1 MSYLSHLECASSGAR
16 FTADRLR
23 NNCCGGGDILEARY
37 DMERLRREV
46 SREDIARGPGSLWR
60 YAPLLPASHPEDA
73 VTLGEGWTPLLPAP
87 ALSRQLGLRHLF
99 IKDEGRNP
107 SGTFKDRGASVAMTR
122 LRELGAGTVIH
133 NSSGNA
139 GASWAL
145 YAARAQIACVNL
157 LAEDVLEPSLQ
168 QSSLA
173 GATTYVVHAPW
184 RQSGAMV
191 AAAERHGW
199 FNVGTLREPY
209 RLEGKK
215 TMGFEICE
223 QLGWET
229 PDVVVYPT
237 GGALGAIAIFKAF
250 RELKELGWIGSDS
263 DPRLVVVQY
272 EGCAPIVRAFRDGKD
287 DVETWENLDVLP
299 GGLKSP
305 TPPGGRAILR
315 ILRETGG
322 AAITVGSKESL
333 DAVREMARLEGVFA
347 CPEGAATLAGLKKA
361 LDDGLVGRDER
372 IVLMNTGSGL
382 KSIANM
388 AKPAAHVAR
397 SAEDIA
403 GPRDLA

>member
-191 AAAERHGW
+191 AAAAERHGW

-215 TMGFEICE
+215 TMGYEICE

-229 PDVVVYPT
+229 PDVVVY
-237 GGALGAIAIFKAF
+237 
-250 RELKELGWIGSDS
+250 
-263 DPRLVVVQY
+263 
-272 EGCAPIVRAFRDGKD
+272 
-287 DVETWENLDVLP
+287 
-299 GGLKSP
+299 
-305 TPPGGRAILR
+305 
-315 ILRETGG
+315 
-322 AAITVGSKESL
+322 
-333 DAVREMARLEGVFA
+333 
-347 CPEGAATLAGLKKA
+347 
-361 LDDGLVGRDER
+361 
-372 IVLMNTGSGL
+372 
-382 KSIANM
+382 
-388 AKPAAHVAR
+388 
-397 SAEDIA
+397 
-403 GPRDLA
+403 